1 MTTYQYHASPELSN
15 ANPDEGKVVD
25 LQSRRPRRAR
35 RAAEEQPRFDE
46 SSVTAEMKLRLLAAI
61 SEDVDGNSVKV
72 ALLML
77 KYRNDRTGR
86 CSPDRE
92 TLADDAECSVRTIA
106 YCTKRLQDRKW
117 IRIKHRRDNSN
128 LYYFAWERLGVL
140 DRLPHIVDALVAAK
154 NQQDFERTWVER
166 LGSSGDELD
175 GYIRRIGKP
184 GYIKGFVEE
193 LLTQYPKSSKKHHGY
208 GRELTNIM
216 NKLSPSQWAL
226 KTVFSRILMMDTK
239 GFLPDFPD
247 VVTLVVDQQQ
257 KLVRLIERRQKMRE
271 PQSSIEGI
279 AP

>member
-15 ANPDEGKVVD
+15 ANPDGDNIVD

-35 RAAEEQPRFDE
+35 RAEEPRFDE
-46 SSVTAEMKLRLLAAI
+46 SSVTPEMKLRLLEAI

-72 ALLML
+72 ALLIM
-77 KYRNDRTGR
+77 KYRNSRTGR
-86 CSPDRE
+86 CSPDRK
-92 TLADDAECSVRTIA
+92 TLADDAEFSVT
-106 YCTKRLQDRKW
+106 TVDRSIKQLAKKW
-117 IRIKHRRDNSN
+117 VRIKHRRDNSN
-128 LYYFAWERLGVL
+128 LYYFAWERLRVL
-140 DRLPHIVDALVAAK
+140 DQLPHIVDALVAAK

-166 LGSSGDELD
+166 VGSSGDELD
-175 GYIRRIGKP
+175 RYIRRIGKP

-226 KTVFSRILMMDTK
+226 KTVFSRILIRDTK
-239 GFLPDFPD
+239 GFLPEFPD
-247 VVTLVVDQQQ
+247 VVTLVVEQHQ
-257 KLVRLIERRQKMRE
+257 KLVRLTERRKKMRE
-271 PQSSIEGI
+271 SQSSIEGV